1 MTRHALARGEDGELA
16 LALVSTIRHDG
27 HGGVAD
33 DFADDEAVRQWVAEH
48 CTRPADAAGLPDA
61 VREIRRAARALF
73 AMTVRPA
80 PPSRADSREL
90 LPDDQALA
98 VLTAAVD
105 AAAPATEYDLSGD
118 RVTARRVTR
127 STDEPS
133 VVRAML
139 ALAVLDFLCG
149 PNAERLRSC
158 QAPRCVRYFIRHGRQ
173 AWCKDSCG
181 NRARVARHAAR
192 TQH

>member
-1 MTRHALARGEDGELA
+1 MARHVLTAGDDGDLA

-27 HGGVAD
+27 NGGVAD
-33 DFADDEAVRQWVAEH
+33 DFTDDHAVRQWVAEH
-48 CTRPADAAGLPDA
+48 CGRPADAAGLPES
-61 VREIRRAARALF
+61 VREVRRAARALF

-90 LPDDQALA
+90 LPDEQALA
-98 VLTAAVD
+98 LLTAAVER
-105 AAAPATEYDLSGD
+105 AAPVREYDLSAD
-118 RVTARRVTR
+118 RVTAVRVTR
-127 STDEPS
+127 CTDDGS
-133 VVRAML
+133 VISAVL
-139 ALAVLDFLCG
+139 ALAVLDFLSG

-173 AWCKDSCG
+173 AWCKESCG

-192 TQH
+192 AQS